1 MQTYKYDLEDR
12 LIKFAV
18 MILNLS
24 ENLPKG
30 YGARSIA
37 KQIVRSGTA
46 PALNY
51 GEAQSAESPKD
62 FLHKMRVCLKEL
74 RETQICLK
82 IINQKP
88 YMDNT
93 LIAPVLDE
101 CNQLVAIFTTSVET
115 KERNLKK
122 GDRGEKK

>member
-12 LIKFAV
+12 LIKVAV

-62 FLHKMRVCLKEL
+62 FLQRCAYALKNCV
-74 RETQICLK
+74 RHRF
-82 IINQKP
+82 
-88 YMDNT
+88 
-93 LIAPVLDE
+93 A
-101 CNQLVAIFTTSVET
+101 
-115 KERNLKK
+115 
-122 GDRGEKK
+122 